1 VLDEDYSLVSGYN
14 TAGRGLFLSAG
25 WQP

>member
-1 VLDEDYSLVSGYN
+1 VSGYN
-14 TAGRGLFLSAG
+14 TAGRGLFLTAG